1 MDGKVEEEIS
11 SVWFFVNFR
20 LLSDHHHLASSV
32 NALPQRRLHNVD
44 RSVRLIA

>member
-20 LLSDHHHLASSV
+20 LLPTIIILPPPSTPCLKGDCIMSTGLSS
-32 NALPQRRLHNVD
+32 
-44 RSVRLIA
+44 